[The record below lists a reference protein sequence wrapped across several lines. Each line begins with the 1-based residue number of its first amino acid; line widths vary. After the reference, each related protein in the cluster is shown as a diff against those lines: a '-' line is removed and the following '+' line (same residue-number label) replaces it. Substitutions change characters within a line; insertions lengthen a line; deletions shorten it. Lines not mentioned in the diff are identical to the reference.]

1 MARNLDDIVNKK
13 VGETQSSP
21 NSTYQDK
28 SQSFKDSTNS
38 NQGFFFQEGIDFI
51 EGFSDRFSKP
61 LADAAKTRTIQKAVA
76 NLSGE
81 SASTAN
87 TLNQL
92 FETIDIA
99 IEGINENLED
109 GNIQNF
115 LSLPSPLPQLQG
127 YRGGI
132 RC

>member
-1 MARNLDDIVNKK
+1 MSRKPIDSVSEAFNEIFEEEESHAKP
-13 VGETQSSP
+13 QSS
-21 NSTYQDK
+21 T
-28 SQSFKDSTNS
+28 DSTNS

-76 NLSGE
+76 SLSGE

-92 FETIDIA
+92 FNAIDIT

-127 YRGGI
+127 YHGGI
-132 RC
+132 KC